1 MASIAI
7 ITGASGGIG
16 HALALQLASAADSH
30 CVLVSR
36 QKDKLAALQALIPNS
51 TTIEADVTTTEG
63 AAFVWQQC
71 LSTVGIPTLLAHCVG
86 NTHIAALHK
95 TPIAT
100 WEDVRRVN
108 LDSSFYVLQ
117 QFTRYLIAEK
127 MTGSAVFV
135 SSVVTQIGV
144 ANHEAIAAA
153 KGGIDALVQSAAAT
167 YAPQG
172 IRINAV
178 APALTET
185 PLTAT
190 MLKHEAMRQGAEKQ
204 YPLAGINS
212 ATDVADVMSWLL
224 STQAQRITGQTIAV
238 DGGFSR
244 IRPLVR

>member
-1 MASIAI
+1 MSSIAI
-7 ITGASGGIG
+7 ITGAAGGIG
-16 HALALQLASAADSH
+16 RALALQLASTETH

-36 QKDKLAALQALIPNS
+36 QTDKLTALHALTPNS
-51 TTIEADVTTTEG
+51 SIIEADVTTAEG
-63 AAFVWQQC
+63 AAFVWQHC
-71 LSTVGIPTLLAHCVG
+71 LSTIGAPTLLAHCVG

-95 TPIAT
+95 TPLAT
-100 WEDVRRVN
+100 WENVRRVN

-117 QFTRYLIAEK
+117 QFTKCLVEQK
-127 MTGSAVFV
+127 TTGAAVFV
-135 SSVVTQIGV
+135 SSVISQIGV

-153 KGGIDALVQSAAAT
+153 KAGIDGLVQSAAAT
-167 YAPQG
+167 YAPLG

-185 PLTAT
+185 PLTAA

-204 YPLAGINS
+204 YPLAGINT
-212 ATDVADVMSWLL
+212 ANEVADVMAWLL
-224 STQAQRITGQTIAV
+224 SPQSQRITGQTIAV

>member
-1 MASIAI
+1 MATIAI

-16 HALALQLASAADSH
+16 HALALKLASTDTH

-36 QKDKLAALQALIPNS
+36 QTDKLTALQALIPNS
-51 TTIEADVTTTEG
+51 SVIEADVTTADG

-95 TPIAT
+95 TPLEI
-100 WEDVRRVN
+100 WEAVRRVN

-117 QFTRYLIAEK
+117 QFTKCLANNK

-167 YAPQG
+167 YASLG

-212 ATDVADVMSWLL
+212 ANDVADTISWLL
-224 STQAQRITGQTIAV
+224 SAQAQRITGQTIAV

>member
-1 MASIAI
+1 MATIAI

-16 HALALQLASAADSH
+16 HALALQLASTDTH

-36 QKDKLAALQALIPNS
+36 QTAKLAALQALIPNFS
-51 TTIEADVTTTEG
+51 VIEADVTTAEG

-86 NTHIAALHK
+86 NTHISALHK
-95 TPIAT
+95 TPLAI
-100 WEDVRRVN
+100 WEDIRRVN

-117 QFTRYLIAEK
+117 QFTKCLVSNK
-127 MTGSAVFV
+127 MAGSAVFV

-167 YAPQG
+167 YAPQS

-185 PLTAT
+185 PLTVT
-190 MLKHEAMRQGAEKQ
+190 MLKHEAVRQGAEKQ

-224 STQAQRITGQTIAV
+224 SAQRITGQTIAV

-244 IRPLVR
+244 IRPFVR

>member
-1 MASIAI
+1 MATIAM

-16 HALALQLASAADSH
+16 HALALQLASTNIY

-36 QKDKLAALQALIPNS
+36 QTDKLTALQALIPHS
-51 TTIEADVTTTEG
+51 SVIEAEVTTAEG

-71 LSTVGIPTLLAHCVG
+71 VSHYGIPTLLAHCVG

-95 TPIAT
+95 TPLAI

-117 QFTRYLIAEK
+117 QFTKCLVANK
-127 MTGSAVFV
+127 MAGSAVFV

-153 KGGIDALVQSAAAT
+153 KGGVDALVQSAAAT
-167 YAPQG
+167 YAPLG

-178 APALTET
+178 APALTDT
-185 PLTAT
+185 PLTAM
-190 MLKHEAMRQGAEKQ
+190 MLKHDAMRQGAEKQ

-212 ATDVADVMSWLL
+212 ANDVADVMSWLL

>member
-1 MASIAI
+1 MSSIAI
-7 ITGASGGIG
+7 ITGAAGGIG
-16 HALALQLASAADSH
+16 RALALQFASTETH

-36 QKDKLAALQALIPNS
+36 QTDKLTALHALTPNS
-51 TTIEADVTTTEG
+51 SIIEADVTTAEG

-71 LSTVGIPTLLAHCVG
+71 LSTVGTPTLLAHCVG

-95 TPIAT
+95 TPLAT
-100 WEDVRRVN
+100 WENVRRVN

-117 QFTRYLIAEK
+117 QFTKCLVEQK
-127 MTGSAVFV
+127 TTGAAVFV
-135 SSVVTQIGV
+135 SSVISQIGV

-153 KGGIDALVQSAAAT
+153 KAGIDGLVQSAAAT
-167 YAPQG
+167 YAPLG

-185 PLTAT
+185 PLTAA

-204 YPLAGINS
+204 YPLAGINT
-212 ATDVADVMSWLL
+212 ANEVADVMAWLL
-224 STQAQRITGQTIAV
+224 SAQSQRITGQTIAV

>member
-1 MASIAI
+1 MATIAI

-16 HALALQLASAADSH
+16 HALALQLASTNIQ

-36 QKDKLAALQALIPNS
+36 QTDKLTALQALIPNS
-51 TTIEADVTTTEG
+51 SVIEADVTTAEG

-71 LSTVGIPTLLAHCVG
+71 VSHDGIPTLLAHCVG

-95 TPIAT
+95 TPLAI

-117 QFTRYLIAEK
+117 QFTQCLVSNK
-127 MTGSAVFV
+127 MVGSAVFT

-153 KGGIDALVQSAAAT
+153 KGGVDALVQSAAAT
-167 YAPQG
+167 YAPLG

-178 APALTET
+178 APALTDT
-185 PLTAT
+185 PLTSM
-190 MLKHEAMRQGAEKQ
+190 MLKHDAMRQGAEKQ

-212 ATDVADVMSWLL
+212 ANDVADVMSWLL

>member
-7 ITGASGGIG
+7 ITGASGGVG
-16 HALALQLASAADSH
+16 HALALQLASTDIH

-36 QKDKLAALQALIPNS
+36 QKDKLTALQALIPNS
-51 TTIEADVTTTEG
+51 SVIEADVTTIEG

-71 LSTVGIPTLLAHCVG
+71 IATIGIPTLLAHCVG

-95 TPIAT
+95 TPLAI

-117 QFTRYLIAEK
+117 QFTKCLVAHK
-127 MTGSAVFV
+127 MAGSAVFV

-153 KGGIDALVQSAAAT
+153 KGGVDALVQSTAAT
-167 YAPQG
+167 YASLG

-178 APALTET
+178 APALTNT
-185 PLTAT
+185 PLTAA

-204 YPLAGINS
+204 YPLVGVNS
-212 ATDVADVMSWLL
+212 ADDVADVISWLL
-224 STQAQRITGQTIAV
+224 SAQAQRITGQTIAI

>member
-1 MASIAI
+1 MSSIAI
-7 ITGASGGIG
+7 ITGAAGGIG
-16 HALALQLASAADSH
+16 RALALQLALTETH

-36 QKDKLAALQALIPNS
+36 QTDKLTALHALTPNS
-51 TTIEADVTTTEG
+51 SIIEADVTTAEG
-63 AAFVWQQC
+63 AAFVWQHC
-71 LSTVGIPTLLAHCVG
+71 LSTIGAPTLLAHCVG

-95 TPIAT
+95 TPLAT
-100 WEDVRRVN
+100 WENVRRVN

-117 QFTRYLIAEK
+117 QFTKCLVEQKI
-127 MTGSAVFV
+127 TGAAVFV
-135 SSVVTQIGV
+135 SSVISQIGV

-153 KGGIDALVQSAAAT
+153 KAGIDGLVQSAAAT
-167 YAPQG
+167 YAPLG

-185 PLTAT
+185 PLTAA

-204 YPLAGINS
+204 YPLAGINT
-212 ATDVADVMSWLL
+212 ANEVADVMAWLL
-224 STQAQRITGQTIAV
+224 SPQSQRITGQTIAV

>member
-1 MASIAI
+1 MSSIAI
-7 ITGASGGIG
+7 ITGAAGGIG
-16 HALALQLASAADSH
+16 RALALQLASTETH

-36 QKDKLAALQALIPNS
+36 QTDKLTALHALIPNS
-51 TTIEADVTTTEG
+51 SVIEADVTTAEG

-71 LSTVGIPTLLAHCVG
+71 LSTVGTPTLLAHCVG

-95 TPIAT
+95 TPLAT
-100 WEDVRRVN
+100 WENVRRVN

-117 QFTRYLIAEK
+117 QFTKCLVEQK
-127 MTGSAVFV
+127 TTGAAVFV
-135 SSVVTQIGV
+135 SSVISQIGV

-153 KGGIDALVQSAAAT
+153 KAGIDGLVQSAAAT
-167 YAPQG
+167 YAPLG

-185 PLTAT
+185 PLTAA

-204 YPLAGINS
+204 YPLAGINT
-212 ATDVADVMSWLL
+212 ANEVADVMAWLL
-224 STQAQRITGQTIAV
+224 SAQSQRITGQTIAV

>member
-1 MASIAI
+1 MATIAI

-16 HALALQLASAADSH
+16 HALALKLASTDTH

-36 QKDKLAALQALIPNS
+36 QTDKLTALQALIPYS
-51 TTIEADVTTTEG
+51 SVIEADVTTADG

-95 TPIAT
+95 TPLEI

-117 QFTRYLIAEK
+117 QFTKCLANNK

-167 YAPQG
+167 YASLG

-212 ATDVADVMSWLL
+212 ANDVADTISWLL
-224 STQAQRITGQTIAV
+224 SAQAQRITGQTIAV
-238 DGGFSR
+238 DGGFSQ

>member
-1 MASIAI
+1 MSSIAI
-7 ITGASGGIG
+7 ITGAAGGIG
-16 HALALQLASAADSH
+16 RALALQLASTETH

-36 QKDKLAALQALIPNS
+36 QTDKLTALHALIPNS
-51 TTIEADVTTTEG
+51 SVIEADVTTAEG

-71 LSTVGIPTLLAHCVG
+71 LSTVGTPTLLAHCVG

-95 TPIAT
+95 TPLAT
-100 WEDVRRVN
+100 WENVRRVN

-117 QFTRYLIAEK
+117 QFTKCLVEQKI
-127 MTGSAVFV
+127 TGAAVFV
-135 SSVVTQIGV
+135 SSVISQIGV

-153 KGGIDALVQSAAAT
+153 KAGIDGLVQSAAAT
-167 YAPQG
+167 YAPLG

-185 PLTAT
+185 PLTAA

-204 YPLAGINS
+204 YPLAGINT
-212 ATDVADVMSWLL
+212 ANEVADVMAWLL
-224 STQAQRITGQTIAV
+224 SAQSQRITGQTIAV

>member
-1 MASIAI
+1 
-7 ITGASGGIG
+7 
-16 HALALQLASAADSH
+16 
-30 CVLVSR
+30 
-36 QKDKLAALQALIPNS
+36 
-51 TTIEADVTTTEG
+51 
-63 AAFVWQQC
+63 
-71 LSTVGIPTLLAHCVG
+71 VG

-95 TPIAT
+95 TPLEI
-100 WEDVRRVN
+100 WEAVRRVN

-117 QFTRYLIAEK
+117 QFTKCLANNK

-167 YAPQG
+167 YASLG

-212 ATDVADVMSWLL
+212 ASEVADVMSWLL
-224 STQAQRITGQTIAV
+224 SVQAQRITGQTIAV

>member
-16 HALALQLASAADSH
+16 HALALKLASTDTH

-36 QKDKLAALQALIPNS
+36 QTDKLTALQALIPNS
-51 TTIEADVTTTEG
+51 SVIEADVTTADG

-95 TPIAT
+95 TPLEI
-100 WEDVRRVN
+100 WEAVRRVN

-117 QFTRYLIAEK
+117 QFTKCLANNK

-144 ANHEAIAAA
+144 A
-153 KGGIDALVQSAAAT
+153 
-167 YAPQG
+167 

-204 YPLAGINS
+204 YPLTGINT
-212 ATDVADVMSWLL
+212 ANEVADVMSWLL
-224 STQAQRITGQTIAV
+224 SVQAQRITGQTIAV